1 MLKASLIIS
10 VYSKKVE
17 LALIFKMLSMQ
28 SIKNFEVIVA
38 DDDSPESMKGFT
50 EKLAEEYQIRT
61 QFITHKYRG
70 FGKNRILNKAILAA
84 KSSYLIFIDGDCLPH
99 KHFIKEHLKTSA
111 ENTVLCGRR
120 VLLGKKLSDKIKK
133 DPGILNKGTLKYLT
147 VVNDKLN
154 TKIPSNFAEESIYI
168 KSKLLSKLINRKTSL
183 LGCNF
188 SLPKELMKKINGF
201 DEEYDGPGIGEDSD
215 IEFRLKLA
223 GAKFRSVRNKAIL
236 YHLYH
241 PLTKESNNNYDY
253 FNNVVKKQDS
263 YYCKN
268 GLVKS

>member
-10 VYSKKVE
+10 VYRKKEE
-17 LALIFKMLSMQ
+17 LALIFKMLSFQ
-28 SIKNFEVIVA
+28 SIKNFEVIIA
-38 DDDSPESMKGFT
+38 DDDSPESMKTFT
-50 EKLAEEYQIRT
+50 EKLAAEYQIRI
-61 QFITHKYRG
+61 QFITHRYSG

-99 KHFIKEHLKTSA
+99 KHFIKEHFKSSA

-120 VLLGKKLSDKIKK
+120 VMLGKKLSDKVKK
-133 DPGILNKGTLKYLT
+133 NPGILDKGTLKYLT

-168 KSKLLSKLINRKTSL
+168 KNRLLGKLLNRKTSL
-183 LGCNF
+183 VGCNF
-188 SLPKELMKKINGF
+188 SVPKDLIKKINGF

-215 IEFRLKLA
+215 IEYRLRLA

-241 PLTKESNNNYDY
+241 PLTTESNNNYDY

-263 YYCKN
+263 YFCKK
-268 GLVKS
+268 GLVKR

>member
-1 MLKASLIIS
+1 MIKASLIIS
-10 VYSKKVE
+10 VYGKKDE
-17 LALIFKMLSMQ
+17 LALIFKMLQLQ
-28 SIKNFEVIVA
+28 SIKDFEVIIA
-38 DDDSPESMKGFT
+38 DDDSSNNMKSYS
-50 EKLAEEYQIRT
+50 EKLANEYNIRT
-61 QFITHKYRG
+61 QFITHKFSG
-70 FGKNRILNKAILAA
+70 FGKNRILNKAIKAS
-84 KSSYLIFIDGDCLPH
+84 KSSYLVFIDGDCLPH
-99 KHFIKEHLKTSA
+99 KHFIKEHLKASA

-133 DPGILNKGTLKYLT
+133 DPGIMDKGALTYLT

-154 TKIPSNFAEESIYI
+154 TNIPSNFAEESIYI
-168 KSKLLSKLINRKTSL
+168 KNKLLSKLIKRKASL

-201 DEEYDGPGIGEDSD
+201 DEEYSGPGIGEDSD
-215 IEFRLKLA
+215 IEYRLEIA

-241 PLTKESNNNYDY
+241 PLTKEENSNYEY

-263 YYCKN
+263 YICKK
-268 GLVKS
+268 GLKKL

>member
-1 MLKASLIIS
+1 MIKASLIIS
-10 VYSKKVE
+10 VYSKKEE
-17 LALIFKMLSMQ
+17 LKLIFKMLQLQ
-28 SIKNFEVIVA
+28 SIKDFEVIIA
-38 DDDSPESMKGFT
+38 DDDSPNSIKSFA
-50 EKLAEEYQIRT
+50 EKLAVEYNIRM
-61 QFITHKYRG
+61 QFVTHKFKG

-84 KSSYLIFIDGDCLPH
+84 KSNYLIFIDGDCLPH
-99 KHFIKEHLKTSA
+99 KHFIKEHIKSSA
-111 ENTVLCGRR
+111 DNTVLCGRR
-120 VLLGKKLSDKIKK
+120 VMLGKKLSDKIKK
-133 DPGILNKGTLKYLT
+133 DPDTLDKGTLKYLT

-168 KSKLLSKLINRKTSL
+168 KNRLLEKLLNRKTSL
-183 LGCNF
+183 VGCNF

-201 DEEYDGPGIGEDSD
+201 DEEYNGPGIGEDTD

-241 PLTKESNNNYDY
+241 PLTTESNNNYDY

-268 GLVKS
+268 GLVKK